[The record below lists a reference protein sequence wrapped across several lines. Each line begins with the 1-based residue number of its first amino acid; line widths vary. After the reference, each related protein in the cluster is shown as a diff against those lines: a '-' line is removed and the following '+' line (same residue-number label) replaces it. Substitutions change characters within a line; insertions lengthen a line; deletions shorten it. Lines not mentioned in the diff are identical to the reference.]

1 MAKNFRLSLDN
12 GQSAVSV
19 SLIVPLRPLSTVK
32 NIEKL
37 VLRER
42 DSYSNILPV
51 TAIGGEGTIRLSISP
66 EIPNGLT
73 FSNTTGLINGTPQNS
88 LDIRSFTV
96 TAVDSQGQ
104 TSSQSFFMQIEK
116 LVVLPP
122 PPPPPPPAVAPPPPT
137 FTPGSQTFTSNQS
150 FTIPIGATRVT
161 VTISSG
167 GGGGG
172 GYHRE
177 CGESTKHPG
186 ASGGNGF
193 QKTATFNVNPL
204 VSSSV
209 NITIGQGGRG
219 GLGHPSTAQDGGQGE
234 ATSVTGIGIF
244 VAVPGG
250 FGGEGRRSGKT
261 VAAPGLGGDG
271 AAGGAGGSHKSKN
284 PNGSSGQSGWAVI
297 SWE

>member
-51 TAIGGEGTIRLSISP
+51 TAIGGEGGIRFSISP

-104 TSSQSFFMQIEK
+104 TSSQSFFLEISAVVPSLIPKPCIDPPESKDHYAVYQQAMVLIYTSGYIQKNNI
-116 LVVLPP
+116 LVK
-122 PPPPPPPAVAPPPPT
+122 
-137 FTPGSQTFTSNQS
+137 
-150 FTIPIGATRVT
+150 
-161 VTISSG
+161 
-167 GGGGG
+167 
-172 GYHRE
+172 
-177 CGESTKHPG
+177 STKTINAAIVNSWYQSVIGRPAEQFG
-186 ASGGNGF
+186 LNAWANRLDNNESESAVF
-193 QKTATFNVNPL
+193 QEFYLAAT
-204 VSSSV
+204 
-209 NITIGQGGRG
+209 
-219 GLGHPSTAQDGGQGE
+219 QGE
-234 ATSVTGIGIF
+234 
-244 VAVPGG
+244 VAQHG
-250 FGGEGRRSGKT
+250 T
-261 VAAPGLGGDG
+261 V
-271 AAGGAGGSHKSKN
+271 SKVQTYCQYHN
-284 PNGSSGQSGWAVI
+284 
-297 SWE
+297 